1 MIAAPDPNDPETLD
15 RNVNELLQELR
26 VTQTGVQLL
35 SGFLLTV
42 PFTPRFDE
50 LDSLQTRV
58 YVAAFC
64 GSVLA
69 TVLLVAPVAFHRVLF
84 RRRQRRWI
92 VEAANWCALGGLS
105 MLALTTGGILFLVLD
120 VVGPRSAALVALSV
134 CLTLFA
140 AIWIVL
146 PLVGAARSRSGGG
159 APDEA
164 SGGDAVAEQ

>member
-1 MIAAPDPNDPETLD
+1 MDAAPDPNAPETLD

-42 PFTPRFDE
+42 PFTERFGQ
-50 LDSLQTRV
+50 LDAIQTRV

-92 VEAANWCALGGLS
+92 VEAANWCALGGLA

-120 VVGPRSAALVALSV
+120 VVGPRGAATLAVSACLALFALVWLV
-134 CLTLFA
+134 
-140 AIWIVL
+140 V
-146 PLVGAARSRSGGG
+146 PLIGAARARSGR
-159 APDEA
+159 DTLT
-164 SGGDAVAEQ
+164 EQ

>member
-1 MIAAPDPNDPETLD
+1 MDAAPDPDDPATLD

-42 PFTPRFDE
+42 PFTPRFGD
-50 LDSLQTRV
+50 LDTLQTGV

-64 GSVLA
+64 CSVLA

-92 VEAANWCALGGLS
+92 VEAANWCALGGLGV
-105 MLALTTGGILFLVLD
+105 LALTTGGILFLVLD
-120 VVGPRSAALVALSV
+120 VVGPRILAAVAVTV
-134 CLTLFA
+134 CLALFA
-140 AIWIVL
+140 AVWLVL
-146 PLVGAARSRSGGG
+146 PIVGAARSRSTGN
-159 APDEA
+159 
-164 SGGDAVAEQ
+164 AVPEQ

>member
-1 MIAAPDPNDPETLD
+1 MTVAPDPNDPETLD

-42 PFTPRFDE
+42 PFTERFPD
-50 LDSLQTRV
+50 LDPVQTRV

-92 VEAANWCALGGLS
+92 VEAANWCALGGLA

-120 VVGPRSAALVALSV
+120 VVGPRSAAVAAVTLCLALFTLVWV
-134 CLTLFA
+134 
-140 AIWIVL
+140 VL
-146 PLVGAARSRSGGG
+146 PLVGAARSRSGG
-159 APDEA
+159 
-164 SGGDAVAEQ
+164 DALAQQ

>member
-1 MIAAPDPNDPETLD
+1 MDAAPDPNDPETLD

-42 PFTPRFDE
+42 PFTERFSE
-50 LDSLQTRV
+50 LDGVQTRV

-120 VVGPRSAALVALSV
+120 VVGPRSAAAVAVSV
-134 CLTLFA
+134 CLTLFVLV
-140 AIWIVL
+140 WLVL
-146 PLVGAARSRSGGG
+146 PLVGAARARSGR
-159 APDEA
+159 
-164 SGGDAVAEQ
+164 DALAEQ

>member
-1 MIAAPDPNDPETLD
+1 MDAAPDPNDAETLD

-42 PFTPRFDE
+42 PFTERFSE
-50 LDSLQTRV
+50 LDGVQTRV

-120 VVGPRSAALVALSV
+120 VVGPRSAAAVAVSV
-134 CLTLFA
+134 CLTLFVLV
-140 AIWIVL
+140 WLVL
-146 PLVGAARSRSGGG
+146 PLVGAARARSGR
-159 APDEA
+159 
-164 SGGDAVAEQ
+164 DALAEQ

>member
-1 MIAAPDPNDPETLD
+1 MDAAPDPNDPETLD

-42 PFTPRFDE
+42 PFTERFSQ
-50 LDSLQTRV
+50 LDGLQTRV

-92 VEAANWCALGGLS
+92 VEAANWCALGGLA

-120 VVGPRSAALVALSV
+120 VVGPRSAAAAAVSV
-134 CLTLFA
+134 CLALFVLVWLA
-140 AIWIVL
+140 L
-146 PLVGAARSRSGGG
+146 PLFGAARARSDRRGLR
-159 APDEA
+159 P
-164 SGGDAVAEQ
+164 